1 MERDPRTVVE
11 TVWRLESPRLIAGLT
26 RLVRDL
32 SQAED
37 LAQEALVEA
46 LETWPRSGVPENPG
60 AWLRTVAKN
69 RAFDALRRRQRTTK
83 KYEQLAAELRSPDET
98 WAADAE
104 ALDNPWGD
112 DLLRLI
118 FLTCHPVL
126 SMDARVSL
134 ILRLLGGLTTAEISR
149 AFLVP
154 EPTIA
159 QRIVRAKRTL
169 AAARAPFELPAP
181 AELSARYESVLQ
193 VLYLIF
199 NEGYSATSGDRWVR
213 KELFGDALRM
223 GRILAS
229 LSPEEPEV
237 LGLAALM
244 ELQTSRLATR
254 TTTEGEPILL
264 LDQNRARWDRMLI
277 SRGLAALEQAER
289 LGKILGP
296 YCLQAAIAAC
306 HARAPRAQDTGW
318 TQIAA
323 LYDAFV
329 QIEPSPVVALN
340 RAVAVGMAYGPA
352 AGWDAVEEI
361 SSHPALNSYH
371 LLPSVRADF
380 LVKLG
385 RLEQARTEF
394 ERAAALT
401 QNLREREFLLRR
413 ARELS

>member
-1 MERDPRTVVE
+1 
-11 TVWRLESPRLIAGLT
+11 VWRLESPRLIAGLT

-134 ILRLLGGLTTAEISR
+134 TLRLLGGLTTAEISR

-199 NEGYSATSGDRWVR
+199 NEGYSATSGDQWVR
-213 KELFGDALRM
+213 KDLCGDALRM